1 MSMNDKRMMRNRTH
15 TDCAHGF
22 QTAGLM
28 PMHQQFCWFLMTAIA
43 LRQSE
48 FWGANMVL
56 DF

>member
-1 MSMNDKRMMRNRTH
+1 MSMNGKRMMRNRTH

-28 PMHQQFCWFLMTAIA
+28 PMHQQFCWFLMTATA

-48 FWGANMVL
+48 FWGANVVL